1 MIKTNQ
7 INKLPQIEMKSN
19 HGNEHFCPL
28 SILRD
33 MGISMV
39 DEFEHHEEEN
49 KIHQMQHEE
58 EIIHQEEIVQVY

>member
-1 MIKTNQ
+1 
-7 INKLPQIEMKSN
+7 MKSN

-28 SILRD
+28 SILRV

-49 KIHQMQHEE
+49 NKQIKKDES
-58 EIIHQEEIVQVY
+58 IQVSY